1 MVKKVNGDLAGHGKE
16 RHDDKDV
23 KDYFFRKGK
32 MLQARFGLKF
42 AVIVIKFGDRSE
54 GITDVD
60 VSSHYKKQDYNGKI
74 NGF

>member
-1 MVKKVNGDLAGHGKE
+1 MSKKVNADLVGHGKE
-16 RHDDKDV
+16 RHDDKDI

-32 MLQARFGLKF
+32 MLQTRFNLKF
-42 AVIVIKFGDRSE
+42 AVIVIKFGDRDE

-60 VSSHYKKQDYNGKI
+60 VSSHYKRKDYNGKM

>member
-1 MVKKVNGDLAGHGKE
+1 MAKKTNGDLAGQGKE

-32 MLQARFGLKF
+32 MLQTRFNLKF
-42 AVIVIKFGDRSE
+42 AVIVLKFGNRDE

-60 VSSHYKKQDYNGKI
+60 VSSHYKRQDYNGKV
-74 NGF
+74 NGT